1 MPSAVTSAR
10 GQASAAANQAA
21 RSPWVEKLGRV
32 GLAARGVVWILVGVL
47 AVRVAT
53 GSGNE
58 QADKDGALQTVAEQ
72 PFGKALLVLLA
83 IGFAGYA
90 LWRFV
95 QAAVERGNPGDS
107 DGKSWAKRAGYAA
120 RGAVYVALL
129 FSTIPLITADSSGGG
144 GGSGSGGGSE
154 DDWTAKVLDAP
165 FGRALVIAAGL
176 ALIAI
181 GLWLGYRGWKRKF
194 ERHLKTGEMSPT
206 VRTWAVRLGVIGHVA
221 RMVVFAIIGWFL
233 IQAAVDYNPDE
244 AVGLD
249 GALKSVRDASY
260 GPVLLGVLA
269 LGLVAFGIYSLV
281 ESRYREV
288 LGS

>member
-1 MPSAVTSAR
+1 MTSAVTSAR
-10 GQASAAANQAA
+10 GEASAAANQAA

-47 AVRVAT
+47 ALRIAT
-53 GSGNE
+53 GDGGE
-58 QADKDGALQTVAEQ
+58 RADKDGALHTVAVQ

-95 QAAVERGNPGDS
+95 QAAVERG
-107 DGKSWAKRAGYAA
+107 DGGGKAWAKRAGYAV
-120 RGAVYVALL
+120 RGVVYVALL
-129 FSTIPLITADSSGGG
+129 ISTIPLITAKRSGDGGGG
-144 GGSGSGGGSE
+144 GGSE
-154 DDWTAKVLDAP
+154 ADWTAKVLDAP

-181 GLWLGYRGWKRKF
+181 GLWLGYRGIEKKF
-194 ERHLKTGEMSPT
+194 VKHLKTGEMSPT
-206 VRTWAVRLGVIGHVA
+206 VRTWSVRLGVIGHVA
-221 RMVVFAIIGWFL
+221 RMVVFALIGWFL
-233 IQAAVDYNPDE
+233 IQAAIDYNPDE

-249 GALKSVRDASY
+249 GALRSVAEAGH
-260 GPVLLGVLA
+260 GPVLLGIVA
-269 LGLVAFGIYSLV
+269 IGLIAFGAYSLV
-281 ESRYREV
+281 EARYREV